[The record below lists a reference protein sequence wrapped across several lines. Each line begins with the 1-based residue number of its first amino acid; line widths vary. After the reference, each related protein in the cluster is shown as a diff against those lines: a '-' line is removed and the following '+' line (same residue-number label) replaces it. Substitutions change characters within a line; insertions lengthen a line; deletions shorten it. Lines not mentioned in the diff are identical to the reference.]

1 MVRKIAIVKQFPGGV
16 LFVAPAGTPLPTD
29 ASEKLNEAF
38 KNVADLNE
46 DGITRSTDVTT
57 TDINNMSGEK
67 AASFIASYEET
78 FQFVMLETNAATLS
92 ARYGKDRVTSSGDD
106 VISFTTG
113 MPKNEHVSIIADLL
127 LSGMN
132 KKQRIVI
139 PDAVLTDTGDLQY
152 HSGDAITYDVTFSTF
167 PDKQGNNSYNYFA
180 DLSTS
185 QPVSGASSEHN
196 SV

>member
-1 MVRKIAIVKQFPGGV
+1 MVKKIAIVKQFPGGV
-16 LFVAPAGTPLPTD
+16 LFAAPAGTPLPTNATD
-29 ASEKLNEAF
+29 KLDDAF

-78 FQFVMLETNAATLS
+78 FQFVMLETNVATLS

-127 LSGMN
+127 LSGMS

-180 DLSTS
+180 DLGSS

-196 SV
+196 NV

>member
-167 PDKQGNNSYNYFA
+167 TDKQGNNSYNYFA
-180 DLSTS
+180 DLGAS
-185 QPVSGASSEHN
+185 QPVSGASSETNH
-196 SV
+196 S

>member
-180 DLSTS
+180 DLGSS

-196 SV
+196 NV

>member
-92 ARYGKDRVTSSGDD
+92 ARYGKDRVTFSGDD

-180 DLSTS
+180 DLGAS
-185 QPVSGASSEHN
+185 QPVSGASSETNH
-196 SV
+196 S

>member
-1 MVRKIAIVKQFPGGV
+1 MVRNIAVAKQCTGGV
-16 LFVAPAGTPLPTD
+16 LFVAPSGTPLPTNATD
-29 ASEKLNEAF
+29 KLDDAF

-46 DGITRSTDVTT
+46 DGITRSTDVDT

-92 ARYGKDRVTSSGDD
+92 VRYGKDRVKSNGDE
-106 VISFTTG
+106 VTSFTTG
-113 MPKNEHVSIIADLL
+113 MPKNEHVSIIADILM
-127 LSGMN
+127 SGMN
-132 KKQRIVI
+132 KKQRVVI

-180 DLSTS
+180 DLGAS
-185 QPVSGASSEHN
+185 QPASGASSESNH
-196 SV
+196 S

>member
-180 DLSTS
+180 DLGAS
-185 QPVSGASSEHN
+185 QPVSGASSETNH
-196 SV
+196 S

>member
-78 FQFVMLETNAATLS
+78 FQFVMLETNAVTLS

-180 DLSTS
+180 DLGAS
-185 QPVSGASSEHN
+185 QPVSGASSETNH
-196 SV
+196 S

>member
-16 LFVAPAGTPLPTD
+16 LFVAPAGTQLPTD

-180 DLSTS
+180 DLGAS
-185 QPVSGASSEHN
+185 QPVSGASSETNH
-196 SV
+196 S

>member
-1 MVRKIAIVKQFPGGV
+1 MIRKIAIVKQFPGGV

-180 DLSTS
+180 DLGAS
-185 QPVSGASSEHN
+185 QPVSGASSETNH
-196 SV
+196 S